1 MALFFFCLFFLQETR
16 STIENGRHWCDNFK
30 GKIFSSHGTT
40 SSCDVAI
47 AFLGSKSLEVVEA
60 KIDDQD
66 GILILYI

>member
-1 MALFFFCLFFLQETR
+1 MALFFFCFLFFFQETR
-16 STIENGRHWCDNFK
+16 STVENGRHWCDNFK

-60 KIDDQD
+60 KIDDQEAS
-66 GILILYI
+66 